1 MKRLAASFALFLAAT
16 SMVLAEDIDQLPVT
30 ATFVV
35 SGGYWEGGVDGI
47 PGTAAGGNGA
57 VTAANGRGYYKLVAI
72 RQPDR
77 SARVYLQMIAAEESG
92 PRLVESVELE
102 EFTAIKPYVTGIQ
115 PESTSGVSGTPGFM
129 ATVYLRTDPARDP
142 VEEWTVLIDELGD
155 IRVERASN

>member
-1 MKRLAASFALFLAAT
+1 MKRLAASFILFFAAT
-16 SMVLAEDIDQLPVT
+16 SVAQAEDIDQLPVT

-47 PGTAAGGNGA
+47 PGAGGSATEA
-57 VTAANGRGYYKLVAI
+57 VTTANGRGYYKLVAI

-77 SARVYLQMIAAEESG
+77 SARVYLQMIAAEDSG

-102 EFTAIKPYVTGIQ
+102 EFTAIKPFVTGIQ
-115 PESTSGVSGTPGFM
+115 PESTSGVSDTPGFM
-129 ATVYLRTDPARDP
+129 ATVYLRTDPARNP

>member
-1 MKRLAASFALFLAAT
+1 MKRLIASLAILLAT
-16 SMVLAEDIDQLPVT
+16 ASLAGAEDIDLLPVT

-35 SGGYWEGGVDGI
+35 SGGYWEGGVDGA
-47 PGTAAGGNGA
+47 PGASAEGA
-57 VTAANGRGYYKLVAI
+57 VASASDSRGYYKLVAI

-77 SARVYLQMIAAEESG
+77 TARVYLQMIAAEESG

-129 ATVYLRTDPARDP
+129 ATVYLRTDPARNP

>member
-1 MKRLAASFALFLAAT
+1 MKRLAASFVLFLAAT
-16 SMVLAEDIDQLPVT
+16 SVAKAEDIDQLPVT

-35 SGGYWEGGVDGI
+35 SGGYWEGGVDGV
-47 PGTAAGGNGA
+47 PGAAAGETQA

-102 EFTAIKPYVTGIQ
+102 EFTAIKPFVTGIQ
-115 PESTSGVSGTPGFM
+115 PESTSGVSDTPGFM
-129 ATVYLRTDPARDP
+129 ATVYLRTDPARNR

>member
-1 MKRLAASFALFLAAT
+1 MKRLVAILVIFLAAAFAAP
-16 SMVLAEDIDQLPVT
+16 AEDIDQLPVT

-35 SGGYWEGGVDGI
+35 SGGYWQGGVDGVS
-47 PGTAAGGNGA
+47 GAASGSNGATAA
-57 VTAANGRGYYKLVAI
+57 VNGRGYYKLVAI

-77 SARVYLQMIAAEESG
+77 TALIYLQMIAAEESG

-102 EFTAIKPYVTGIQ
+102 EFTAIKPFVTGIQ
-115 PESTSGVSGTPGFM
+115 PESTSGVSDTPGFM
-129 ATVYLRTDPARDP
+129 ATVYLRTDPARNP

>member
-1 MKRLAASFALFLAAT
+1 
-16 SMVLAEDIDQLPVT
+16 
-30 ATFVV
+30 
-35 SGGYWEGGVDGI
+35 
-47 PGTAAGGNGA
+47 

>member
-1 MKRLAASFALFLAAT
+1 MKRVAASLVIFLAGA
-16 SMVLAEDIDQLPVT
+16 SVAPAEDIDRLPVT

-35 SGGYWEGGVDGI
+35 SGGYWEGSVDGA
-47 PGTAAGGNGA
+47 PGATAGA
-57 VTAANGRGYYKLVAI
+57 AATASANGRGYYKLVAI

-77 SARVYLQMIAAEESG
+77 TARVYLQMIAAEDAG

-102 EFTAIKPYVTGIQ
+102 EFSAIKPYVTGIQ
-115 PESTSGVSGTPGFM
+115 PESTNGVSGTPGFM

>member
-1 MKRLAASFALFLAAT
+1 MKRVAVSLLVFLAAT
-16 SMVLAEDIDQLPVT
+16 SLSRAEDIDQLPVT

-35 SGGYWEGGVDGI
+35 SGGFWEGGVDGA
-47 PGTAAGGNGA
+47 PGAKAGDTASAS
-57 VTAANGRGYYKLVAI
+57 ANGRGYYKLVAI

-77 SARVYLQMIAAEESG
+77 TARVYLQMIAAEESG

-129 ATVYLRTDPARDP
+129 ATVYLRTDPTRDP

>member
-1 MKRLAASFALFLAAT
+1 MKRLIASLVILFAAT
-16 SMVLAEDIDQLPVT
+16 TVVRAEDIDQLPVT

-35 SGGYWEGGVDGI
+35 SGGYWEGGVDGA
-47 PGTAAGGNGA
+47 PGSSAEGTAASSSNI
-57 VTAANGRGYYKLVAI
+57 RGYYKLVAI

-77 SARVYLQMIAAEESG
+77 TARVYLQMIAAEGSG

-102 EFTAIKPYVTGIQ
+102 EFTAIKPFVTGIQ

-129 ATVYLRTDPARDP
+129 ATVYLRTDPARNP

>member
-1 MKRLAASFALFLAAT
+1 MKRLIASLAMLLST
-16 SMVLAEDIDQLPVT
+16 VSMAGAEDIDLLPVT

-35 SGGYWEGGVDGI
+35 SGGYWEGGVDGA
-47 PGTAAGGNGA
+47 PGATAEGA
-57 VTAANGRGYYKLVAI
+57 AASSGDSRGYYKLVAI

-77 SARVYLQMIAAEESG
+77 TARVYLQMIAAEESG

-129 ATVYLRTDPARDP
+129 ATVYLRTDPARNP

>member
-1 MKRLAASFALFLAAT
+1 MKRLTASLLVFLATA
-16 SMVLAEDIDQLPVT
+16 SLSRAEDIDQLPVT

-35 SGGYWEGGVDGI
+35 SGGYWEGGVDGA
-47 PGTAAGGNGA
+47 PGTAAGA
-57 VTAANGRGYYKLVAI
+57 AATTSANGRGYYKLVAI

-77 SARVYLQMIAAEESG
+77 TARVYLQMIAAEEAG

-102 EFTAIKPYVTGIQ
+102 EFSAIKPYVTGIR